1 MIVKEL
7 DSLNLLYM
15 SSSVKHYNKS
25 YRYTSVLLVS
35 IHMNPDSWSSFTC
48 INLFKYMHSHY
59 THHKPDFQILSAFR
73 IQRLISIH
81 HMSSLGRISFRI
93 WDKGIWGRLQWE
105 VRKSNGQ
112 FLKQLTLSCES
123 APSNSILFFAKSAK
137 HS

>member
-48 INLFKYMHSHY
+48 ISLFKYLHSHY

-73 IQRLISIH
+73 ILRLIFIH

-93 WDKGIWGRLQWE
+93 WYRFLRAFTVGGKKIQWAIPKAINIVLWISYIE
-105 VRKSNGQ
+105 FYIV
-112 FLKQLTLSCES
+112 FC
-123 APSNSILFFAKSAK
+123 
-137 HS
+137 